1 MKILH
6 IDETFHPNYGYQ
18 CNPLAKFQSKQGHE
32 VYIIAPEAKYI
43 YTVYRAFGETGE
55 NLERDDKVYE
65 DLSGVKIIRALGK
78 GYVAGR
84 LNYNTS
90 DLYKKIE
97 SINPDVILVHCVETL
112 TAIRVM
118 RRYKN
123 RYPMVFDS
131 HMLSMATQN
140 KFAKIYEKVYKLL
153 VTSLIKKK
161 KYTVI
166 KTQNDNYVV
175 SHLGVPEEQTIFIS
189 FGTDTS
195 LFCPNESVRKVF
207 LEEHNLPENSFVI
220 TSTGKLN
227 EQKGGK
233 LFAEVMSKKFNT
245 DRPVVV
251 VVVADFSGD
260 YEKEVKRTLDSGDNK
275 VIYYPVQKYTDL
287 PKFYQ
292 IADVTVFP
300 KQCSMSFYDA
310 QSCGVPVISEKG
322 NVNEDR
328 NSHGN
333 GLCFECGDATDFR
346 AKLEQIMNMPEADYK
361 IMRKNSHNYVYS
373 EFSYDVIAQS
383 YSDIL
388 NKEFIKFN
396 KQIHNNKRKRK

>member
-1 MKILH
+1 MRILH

-18 CNPLAKFQSKQGHE
+18 CNPLAKFQAKQGHE
-32 VYIIAPEAKYI
+32 VFIIAPEAKYI
-43 YTVYRAFGETGE
+43 YTVYRAFGETGA
-55 NLERDDKVYE
+55 NLDQDDKMYE
-65 DLSGVKIIRALGK
+65 ELTGVKIVRASGK
-78 GYVAGR
+78 GYIAGR
-84 LNYNTS
+84 LNYDTV
-90 DLYKKIE
+90 DLYEKIE
-97 SINPDVILVHCVETL
+97 SIDPDVILVHCVETL

-118 RRYKN
+118 RKYKN

-140 KFAKIYEKVYKLL
+140 KFAKIYEKAYELL

-161 KYTVI
+161 KYIVI

-175 SHLGVPEEQTIFIS
+175 SHLGVPEEQTTFIS

-195 LFCPNESVRKVF
+195 LFCPNESVRKAF
-207 LEEHNLPENSFVI
+207 LAEHNLPENAFVI

-233 LFAEVMSKKFNT
+233 LFAEVVSKKFVT
-245 DRPVVV
+245 DRPVVI

-260 YEKEVKRTLDSGDNK
+260 YEKEVKSVLDNSENR

-292 IADVTVFP
+292 IADVAVFP

-333 GLCFECGDATDFR
+333 GLCFECGNAVDFKD
-346 AKLEQIMNMPEADYK
+346 KLEQIMNMPEVDYK
-361 IMRKNSHNYVYS
+361 KMKENSYNFVY
-373 EFSYDVIAQS
+373 EEYSYDFIAQQ
-383 YSDIL
+383 YTDVL
-388 NKEFIKFN
+388 KTACNEFKDL
-396 KQIHNNKRKRK
+396 RKI

>member
-6 IDETFHPNYGYQ
+6 VDETFHPNFGYQ
-18 CNPLAKFQSKQGHE
+18 CNPLAKFQQKASNE

-43 YTVYRAFGETGE
+43 YPVYHSFGEYGE
-55 NLERDDKVYE
+55 NLEQDDKVYE
-65 DLSGVKIIRALGK
+65 DATGVKIIRIHGK
-78 GYVAGR
+78 GRIAGR
-84 LNYNTS
+84 LVY
-90 DLYKKIE
+90 DFKELCDAIE
-97 SINPDVILVHCVETL
+97 KINPDVMLVHCVETL
-112 TAIRVM
+112 TAMLVM
-118 RRYKN
+118 HKYKN
-123 RYPMVFDS
+123 KYPMAFDS

-140 KFAKIYEKVYKLL
+140 KFAKIYEKAYKLL
-153 VTSLIKKK
+153 ITSLIKKK

-175 SHLGVPEEQTIFIS
+175 THLGVPEEQTEFVS
-189 FGTDTS
+189 FGTDTAI
-195 LFCPNESVRKVF
+195 FCPDENMRKQF
-207 LEEHNLPENSFVI
+207 LQEHGLPENTFVI
-220 TSTGKLN
+220 SSTGKMN

-233 LFAEVMSKKFNT
+233 LFSKAMSKKFNT
-245 DRPVVV
+245 ERPVAV

-260 YEKEVKRTLDSGDNK
+260 YEKEVKKELDEGENTI
-275 VIYYPVQKYTDL
+275 IYYPVQKYLEL

-333 GLCFECGDATDFR
+333 GLCFDCGNADDFR
-346 AKLEQIMNMPEADYK
+346 AKLEQIMNMSEEEYK
-361 IMRKNSHNYVYS
+361 QMRENSYNYVYS
-373 EFSYDVIAQS
+373 EFSYDIIAQR
-383 YSDIL
+383 YTDIL
-388 NKEFIKFN
+388 EKEILKF
-396 KQIHNNKRKRK
+396 KK